1 MQTTTEE
8 VSEEINEVLVDNIWI
23 KNFSVVLSRM

>member
-8 VSEEINEVLVDNIWI
+8 VSEEINEVLADNIWI